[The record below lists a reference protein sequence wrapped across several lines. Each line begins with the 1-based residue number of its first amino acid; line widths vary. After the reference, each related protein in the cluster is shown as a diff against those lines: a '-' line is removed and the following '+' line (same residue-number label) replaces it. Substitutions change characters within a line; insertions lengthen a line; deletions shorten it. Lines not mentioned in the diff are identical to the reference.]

1 MASRNGKRKNR
12 KNFFKKHKSQ
22 IVNDFLELAARE
34 LEEVEQKLIKQTIET
49 GFSQTQQ
56 IVFGLLEIYVRPAR
70 NGEVVVI
77 RKVNDKA
84 LMKNILNKVNELKKG
99 RKNERKKWKKIKLIF
114 SKVAGF

>member
-1 MASRNGKRKNR
+1 MTRRNGKGKNR
-12 KNFFKKHKSQ
+12 KNFFKKHKSE
-22 IVNDFLELAARE
+22 VVSNFLELVARE
-34 LEEVEQKLIKQTIET
+34 LKEVEHKLIKQAMET